1 MPVSS
6 RENIRNVLANP
17 TSPEDVALKPMWLNL
32 IALDPTNLDDIES
45 AKAKVVLYGE
55 SGSDKTENML
65 DLLDDA
71 YGSLDAGRQSNLG
84 FYFVDKVE
92 NSSVAA
98 IYGVNQLPTLLF
110 FIFGMQLK
118 KVIGEISNIQLQEH
132 LEDFFKKSDWVAE
145 RMDKII
151 WSGANPVLTN
161 GTFEIKST
169 DIFEW
174 SGTNPTLTDGTFEI
188 IPA

>member
-98 IYGVNQLPTLLF
+98 IYGVNQFPTLLF
-110 FIFGMQLK
+110 FIFGIQLK
-118 KVIGEISNIQLQEH
+118 KVIGEISNIQLQDH

-145 RMDKII
+145 RMNKII
-151 WSGANPVLTN
+151 WN
-161 GTFEIKST
+161 GGELQVSNGDFEIQNSN
-169 DIFEW
+169 IEW
-174 SGTNPTLTDGTFEI
+174 SGNELNVSNGSWSIEEV
-188 IPA
+188 